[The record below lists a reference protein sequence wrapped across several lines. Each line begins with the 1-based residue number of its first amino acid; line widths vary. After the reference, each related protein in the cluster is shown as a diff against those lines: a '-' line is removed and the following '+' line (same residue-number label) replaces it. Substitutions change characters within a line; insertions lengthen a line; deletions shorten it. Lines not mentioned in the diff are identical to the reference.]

1 MNAIEIKNL
10 SKEYF
15 ISRSRPLLVKSIFR
29 RMECEKIDALKDI
42 NFEIE
47 RGQTVG
53 IIGENGSGKS
63 TLLKILAGITSPTRG
78 GIKTPGR
85 VASLIELGTGFHF
98 DLTGRE
104 NIYLNGAIL
113 GLGKKEIDKIYD
125 RIIDFADIG
134 DFIDAP
140 VRKYSS
146 GMVVRLGFAVS
157 CHLDPEIL
165 LLDEILAVG
174 DAAFQKKCFDKIADF
189 KKAGKTI
196 IFVSHDLN
204 QIANVC
210 GRAIWLEK
218 GEMKA
223 SGPSREVADS
233 YIEKVSRVWSASGG
247 SQTVMAREWK
257 DIAAAPQNQSARI
270 RKVAVSDDNG
280 NPANKLST
288 DDGFSIEIDFETK
301 SEGVFCGTTVIFYD
315 RGGNCI
321 FGSIS
326 NKEPDWYGKPMPS
339 GFYRSVCRIPAGF
352 LNDGWFDVSINL
364 FGRHFSD
371 PCMTH
376 KVLRLQVIDGPAVRG
391 DYYGRYDGAIRPL
404 FDWQTRKI
412 S

>member
-15 ISRSRPLLVKSIFR
+15 ISRSRPLLVKSIFH
-29 RMECEKIDALKDI
+29 RMDCEKIDALKNI

-63 TLLKILAGITSPTRG
+63 TLLKILAGITTPTHG
-78 GIKTPGR
+78 SAKTCGR
-85 VASLIELGTGFHF
+85 VVSLIELGTGFHF

-113 GLGKKEIDKIYD
+113 GFGKNEIDKIYD
-125 RIIDFADIG
+125 RIVDFADIG

-157 CHLDPEIL
+157 SHLDPDIL

-174 DAAFQKKCFDKIADF
+174 DAAFQKKCFDKIAEF

-204 QIANVC
+204 QVANVC
-210 GRAIWLEK
+210 GRALWLEK
-218 GEMKA
+218 GEIKA
-223 SGPSREVADS
+223 NGPSREVADS
-233 YIEKVSRVWSASGG
+233 YIERVSRVWRAPGT
-247 SQTVMAREWK
+247 SQTVMVREWK
-257 DIAAAPQNQSARI
+257 DIATAPQNQSARI
-270 RKVAVSDDNG
+270 RKVAVNDDHG
-280 NPANKLST
+280 NPADKLST
-288 DDGFSIEIDFETK
+288 DDNFNIEIDFETK

-315 RGGNCI
+315 RAGHCI

-326 NKEPDWYGKPMPS
+326 NREPDWYGKPMLQ
-339 GFYRSVCRIPAGF
+339 GVYKSVCRIPAGF
-352 LNDGWFDVSINL
+352 LNDGWFDVSINI

-376 KVLRLQVIDGPAVRG
+376 NVLKLQIVDGPNVRG
-391 DYYGRYDGAIRPL
+391 DYYGHYDGSVRPL
-404 FDWQTRKI
+404 FNWATTKI
-412 S
+412 